1 MWKCFLSSTSPEKE
15 TLVEADT
22 EVSEDC
28 EVVPRPGLLPL
39 LTSPQVLLPLLTLSM
54 AAITVGWLESLLS
67 IYLAATFSLS
77 VASVGLCFLLWSV
90 VYTAGKWLNTRITKE
105 PHIFKRYVLV
115 IIQVKN
121 SITNNNFTSNLI
133 KNRINWKQPI
143 KVQLPYSWSGSKL

>member
-105 PHIFKRYVLV
+105 PHIF
-115 IIQVKN
+115 
-121 SITNNNFTSNLI
+121 NNYNYNFTSNLI

-143 KVQLPYSWSGSKL
+143 KVQLPYRRSGSKL